1 MIRLRTNEI
10 GLQLPGGI
18 AFAAEKKSGV
28 ERDNHAA

>member
-1 MIRLRTNEI
+1 
-10 GLQLPGGI
+10 LQLPGGI